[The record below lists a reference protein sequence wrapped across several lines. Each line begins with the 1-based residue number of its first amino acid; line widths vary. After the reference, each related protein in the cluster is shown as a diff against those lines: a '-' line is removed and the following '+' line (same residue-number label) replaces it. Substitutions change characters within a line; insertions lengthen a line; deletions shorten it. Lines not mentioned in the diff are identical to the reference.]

1 MNHTTEANSLS
12 TKDLIL
18 GIAFAFSS
26 LLAFALTFSLFRS
39 DGRPVLFGT
48 CVLICAICLLVIE
61 RKKEIVLAS
70 VLFIAIRVVWSL
82 SIAAVQYLGGG
93 HH

>member
-1 MNHTTEANSLS
+1 
-12 TKDLIL
+12 
-18 GIAFAFSS
+18 
-26 LLAFALTFSLFRS
+26 
-39 DGRPVLFGT
+39 
-48 CVLICAICLLVIE
+48 VLICAICLLVIE